1 MAQDALSRT
10 EEAVYDILWGPKNQT
25 GDRNRLVTMGQSELS
40 REARLTPK
48 NAKLAIER
56 LISKGFV
63 EIAVPANSMQKRQAT
78 QYRVFSYAAALER
91 MRARERTHV
100 VRIVSGVF
108 FALPLT
114 APVNSLPTPV
124 VSLSVNSLAT
134 AVARQ
139 TTPVV
144 ASQSTP
150 VVTGAPSLDMYLGMT
165 SSSEVRNVAQTLRN
179 TIGTVDDDVARR
191 LITECRRRAPD
202 ATVDEIRE
210 FIQEKATLAMRN
222 PHIRNPSGFL
232 ITAVPL
238 CFEGESF
245 RILRNSREEAKRQ
258 EKADMQTTAKTIL
271 EAPES
276 SEEDRDW
283 AREILSHT
291 TDRR

>member
-1 MAQDALSRT
+1 
-10 EEAVYDILWGPKNQT
+10 
-25 GDRNRLVTMGQSELS
+25 
-40 REARLTPK
+40 
-48 NAKLAIER
+48 
-56 LISKGFV
+56 
-63 EIAVPANSMQKRQAT
+63 
-78 QYRVFSYAAALER
+78 
-91 MRARERTHV
+91 
-100 VRIVSGVF
+100 
-108 FALPLT
+108 
-114 APVNSLPTPV
+114 
-124 VSLSVNSLAT
+124 
-134 AVARQ
+134 
-139 TTPVV
+139 
-144 ASQSTP
+144 
-150 VVTGAPSLDMYLGMT
+150 MYLGMT

-210 FIQEKATLAMRN
+210 FIQEKATLTIRN

-245 RILRNSREEAKRQ
+245 QILRNSGEEAKRQ